1 MPRTKSV
8 CNCVLILTACI
19 EPKGMSFTK
28 LQDPEIRKHQ
38 YIEAMKF
45 YLQHTD
51 MNILFVE
58 NSGHDVSS
66 EFATEIENGRVEVL
80 TFSGNDYPRALG
92 KGYGE
97 MILLEHAVK
106 HAGLV
111 QQADF
116 IFKVSGRY
124 KVRNIAKF
132 FLQYQTD
139 NQPEILADLQRFY
152 TMADARMWGA
162 TPQFIR
168 DCLLQKKEKVNDTA
182 GYYFE
187 HALADAILEYII
199 QDHRFALFKYLPRY
213 TAISGTDGTP
223 YKDSWWFWYPRNLR
237 HQFRY
242 RCAKHY

>member
-1 MPRTKSV
+1 MKNSII
-8 CNCVLILTACI
+8 LLTACI

-97 MILLEHAVK
+97 MILLEYALSNSNLLH
-106 HAGLV
+106 
-111 QQADF
+111 QTEF
-116 IFKVSGRY
+116 IFKISGRY
-124 KVRNIAKF
+124 KVRNINS
-132 FLQYQTD
+132 FLKQYVEE
-139 NQPEILADLQRFY
+139 NRPEILADLHQFY
-152 TMADARMWGA
+152 THADARMWGA
-162 TPQFIR
+162 TPAFIR
-168 DCLLQKKEKVNDTA
+168 GFLNSRAKSINDTS

-187 HALADAILEYII
+187 HALADAVLEAII
-199 QDHRFALFKYLPRY
+199 ENKKFALFKYLPRY

-223 YKDSWWFWYPRNLR
+223 YNDSWWFWYPRNIR

-242 RCAKHY
+242 RCAKFY